1 MSCLEQQH
9 CSCLAFSASDYQIG
23 LTFVFINARLLF
35 FYSFA
40 FPLLPTNSH
49 CRLLFRF
56 CLFSVS
62 FLFISARLSN
72 TLFHTTHT
80 QTIETDTFIAQLEL
94 QFGFYFALAVAS

>member
-1 MSCLEQQH
+1 MLDCYSFIPLP
-9 CSCLAFSASDYQIG
+9 SLSSP
-23 LTFVFINARLLF
+23 LTLTVDCFFVF
-35 FYSFA
+35 A
-40 FPLLPTNSH
+40 F
-49 CRLLFRF
+49 
-56 CLFSVS
+56 FSVS